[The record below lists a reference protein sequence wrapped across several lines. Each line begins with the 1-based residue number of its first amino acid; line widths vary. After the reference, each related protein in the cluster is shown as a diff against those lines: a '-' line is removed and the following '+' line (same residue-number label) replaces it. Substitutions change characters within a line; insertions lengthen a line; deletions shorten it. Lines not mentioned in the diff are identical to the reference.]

1 MSKKIGLALGSGA
14 SRGLAHIGV
23 IRALEENNIPIDCIS
38 GTSMGAAIGGMY
50 ACGSN
55 IHFLPAF
62 LSEINEK
69 AFFDFRLPKKGMIA
83 GKRFEELLHL
93 FTKDMNFED
102 LNMPFSCVACDLLKG
117 KGEVFTTG
125 KVYKAIRC
133 SVSIPG
139 AFEPY
144 KYRGGVYV
152 DGAVVDRVPVHSCR
166 DLGADV
172 VIGVDVG
179 YKGTPNS
186 EPKNVIEVMMTAFDI
201 MGWEMTKHKISTAD
215 YMIMPDVTH
224 VNPYKI
230 ADCDECI
237 QVGYD
242 TAIAELPKIKDV
254 LAFNGIKLKR

>member
-1 MSKKIGLALGSGA
+1 MSKKVGLALGSGA

-23 IRALEENNIPIDCIS
+23 IRAFEENNIHIDCIS

-50 ACGSN
+50 ASGSD

-62 LSEINEK
+62 LEEINEK
-69 AFFDFRLPKKGMIA
+69 VFFDFCLPKKGVIA
-83 GKRFEELLHL
+83 GRRFEELLKL
-93 FTKDMNFED
+93 FTKNKDFEELD
-102 LNMPFSCVACDLLKG
+102 IKFSCVACDLLRG
-117 KGEVFTTG
+117 KGEVFTDG
-125 KVYKAIRC
+125 KLYPAIRC

-152 DGAVVDRVPVHSCR
+152 DGAVVDRVPIQSCR

-179 YKGTPNS
+179 YKGTPNDD
-186 EPKNVIEVMMTAFDI
+186 PRNIIEVMLLTFDI
-201 MGWEMTKHKISTAD
+201 MGWELAQTKISTAD

-224 VNPYKI
+224 INPYKV
-230 ADCDECI
+230 DNSSECI
-237 QVGYD
+237 SIGYE
-242 TAIAELPKIKDV
+242 TAMAEMPKIKAV
-254 LAFNGIKLKR
+254 LAAHGINVY